1 MKEITNQVV
10 FVPLFAKLKLTATE
24 NCCIKRIHLK
34 AIFRCNVVK
43 YDLNRIDRYIYIHMP
58 LFCHLTFATY
68 FFKKAKNMLMHIHY
82 QKIRHQSQIQSK
94 VI

>member
-10 FVPLFAKLKLTATE
+10 FVPLFAKSKLTATE

-58 LFCHLTFATY
+58 LFCHSTFATY
-68 FFKKAKNMLMHIHY
+68 FLKRRNIC
-82 QKIRHQSQIQSK
+82 
-94 VI
+94 